1 MNLDTTYVL
10 SQVFIIISYVFL
22 ISTYQLKSRKSI
34 LVFNFL
40 SLLATGVSHFCLS
53 AFSGLA
59 MTCVAIIRNIIFLAQ
74 ENKGK
79 SDKITNTDIVIL
91 IVLYAISIVS
101 AIFTYEGIM
110 SLMSVF
116 ATMIYTYSVWQKNTS
131 VYKYLGIPVSTCWI
145 LYDIYITSWFGMLLE
160 SALMI
165 SAIIGI
171 IRVHREQKKSI

>member
-1 MNLDTTYVL
+1 MELTTTYVL
-10 SQVFIIISYVFL
+10 SQIFIVISYIFL

-40 SLLATGVSHFCLS
+40 SLIATGASHFCLS
-53 AFSGLA
+53 AFSGMA
-59 MTCVAIIRNIIFLAQ
+59 MTCVALIRNIIFLVQ
-74 ENKGK
+74 EKKGK
-79 SDKITNTDIVIL
+79 NDKITKADVIIL
-91 IVLYAISIVS
+91 LVLYAISIVS
-101 AIFTYEGIM
+101 AVFTYEGIL

-116 ATMIYTYSVWQKNTS
+116 ATMLYTYSVWQKNTK

-160 SALMI
+160 SCLMV

-171 IRVHREQKKSI
+171 YREHKSRQSI